1 MCSPRKPLNHRMNG
15 IDQPSHNHLLTDEP
29 AEGLRCEVCVCV
41 WGGLKLTSAIGKK
54 EVWCE
59 STGDV

>member
-41 WGGLKLTSAIGKK
+41 GGGVEADISYRKK
-54 EVWCE
+54 GGV
-59 STGDV
+59 V

>member
-29 AEGLRCEVCVCV
+29 AEGLRCEVCVG
-41 WGGLKLTSAIGKK
+41 GGLKLTSAIGKK
-54 EVWCE
+54 EV
-59 STGDV
+59 